1 MISRNLGP
9 ELGGAIGILFFF
21 GNTIAAAMYIT
32 GGVEIIL
39 VSFESKMSNQPCCF
53 QVYIF
58 PQAKLFDSMYNNYRV
73 YGSILLFCI
82 GLVVLAGVKVLN

>member
-9 ELGGAIGILFFF
+9 EIGGAIGILFFF

-39 VSFESKMSNQPCCF
+39 VS
-53 QVYIF
+53 
-58 PQAKLFDSMYNNYRV
+58 
-73 YGSILLFCI
+73 
-82 GLVVLAGVKVLN
+82 